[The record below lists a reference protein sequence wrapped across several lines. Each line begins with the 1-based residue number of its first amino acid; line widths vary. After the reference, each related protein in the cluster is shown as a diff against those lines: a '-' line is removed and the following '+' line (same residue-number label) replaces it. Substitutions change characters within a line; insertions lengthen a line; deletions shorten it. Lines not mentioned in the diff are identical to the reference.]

1 MFHQSGRGMRGWIL
15 EPAVQGEV
23 WAGDVNSGVVS
34 METAFK
40 AECQWGPRDGE
51 SSREEQWPQD

>member
-1 MFHQSGRGMRGWIL
+1 MRGWIL